1 MFGAILLLFVF
12 FLFFSAQANDE
23 YAKRIQHPVRK
34 PKYTK
39 VKVPSTQD
47 KHHVSWAASQSYA
60 AAL

>member
-1 MFGAILLLFVF
+1 MKSTLTAYLTPI
-12 FLFFSAQANDE
+12 
-23 YAKRIQHPVRK
+23 RI

-47 KHHVSWAASQSYA
+47 KHHISWAALQNYTAAA